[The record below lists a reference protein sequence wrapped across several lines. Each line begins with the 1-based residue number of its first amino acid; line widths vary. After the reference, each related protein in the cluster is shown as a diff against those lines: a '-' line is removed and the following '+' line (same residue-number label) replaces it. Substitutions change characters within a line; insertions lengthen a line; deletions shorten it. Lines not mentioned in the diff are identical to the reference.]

1 VEHLAALRIFAQ
13 VVEAKGFAAAA
24 RGLGIS
30 KAQVSKQV
38 ARLERDLGVKLL
50 HRTTRRLSLTEAG
63 SVFYEGCQRAIA
75 EVTAAEAAVASL
87 TDEPRG
93 RLRVSAPLSFG
104 LRHLAPAL
112 ESFMARYPNV
122 RVDLSLNDRRVDLV
136 EEGFDIGLR
145 IGAPED
151 SSLIAR
157 RLAGITRVL
166 AAASGY
172 LDREGR
178 PRSPA
183 DLKDHRHLLYS
194 NIAHPDVLRLVGPS
208 GVHRQV
214 KVSGAL
220 SANNGDIL
228 LSAASAGLGITFI
241 PSFILGDAV
250 RDGVLERVL
259 PGWTGSE
266 RVALYCLFPPDRH
279 MLPKLRV
286 FMDFLADWFGDPPYW
301 DEGLGLA

>member
-1 VEHLAALRIFAQ
+1 MDHLAAMRIFAQ

-24 RGLGIS
+24 RSLGIS

-38 ARLERDLGVKLL
+38 AGLERDLGVKLL

-63 SVFYEGCQRAIA
+63 GVFYDGCQRAIA
-75 EVTAAEAAVASL
+75 EVAAAEAAVASL
-87 TDEPRG
+87 TGEPRG

-112 ESFMARYPNV
+112 ESFMNRYPDV
-122 RVDLSLNDRRVDLV
+122 RVELSLNDRRVDLV

-145 IGAPED
+145 IGTPED

-157 RLAGITRVL
+157 RLASITRIC
-166 AAASGY
+166 AAAPSY

-178 PRSPA
+178 PRAPA
-183 DLKDHRHLLYS
+183 DLKAHRHLLYD
-194 NIAHPDVLRLVGPS
+194 NIAHPNVMRLAGPGGVL
-208 GVHRQV
+208 RQV
-214 KVSGAL
+214 KVAGVLA
-220 SANNGDIL
+220 ANNGDIL
-228 LSAASAGLGITFI
+228 LSATIAGLGITFV
-241 PSFILGDAV
+241 PSFILGDAL
-250 RDGVLERVL
+250 RDGALERVL
-259 PGWTGSE
+259 PGWRGSE
-266 RVALYCLFPPDRH
+266 RSALYCLFPPDRH

-286 FMDFLADWFGDPPYW
+286 FIDFLADWFGDPPYW

>member
-1 VEHLAALRIFAQ
+1 MEHLAALRIFAQ
-13 VVEAKGFAAAA
+13 VVDAKGFSAAA

-63 SVFYEGCQRAIA
+63 SVFYDGCQRAIA
-75 EVTAAEAAVASL
+75 EIAAAEAAVASL

-112 ESFMARYPNV
+112 ESFMTRYPDV
-122 RVDLSLNDRRVDLV
+122 RVELSLNDRRVDLV

-145 IGAPED
+145 IGIPED

-157 RLAGITRVL
+157 RLASITRIL
-166 AAASGY
+166 AASPAY

-183 DLKDHRHLLYS
+183 DLKGHRHLLYS
-194 NIAHPDVLRLVGPS
+194 NIAHPDVIRLAGPG

-214 KVSGAL
+214 KVSGGL
-220 SANNGDIL
+220 SANNGDFL
-228 LSAASAGLGITFI
+228 LSSAGAGLGITFV
-241 PSFILGDAV
+241 PSFILGNAL
-250 RDGVLERVL
+250 RDGTLERVL

-266 RVALYCLFPPDRH
+266 RAALYCLFPPDRQ

-286 FMDFLADWFGDPPYW
+286 FIDFLADWFGDPPYW
-301 DEGLGLA
+301 DEGLELA